1 MKTPVT
7 QYKTTA
13 KRLLDISESTT
24 LRLNS
29 QVQQMKAQGVD
40 IANLTAGEPDF
51 AVHEQINEAIR
62 KALLEKKSK
71 YTAVPGIVELR
82 ERVARKTN
90 RQQPGLA
97 QPWNASQV
105 VVSNGGKQALSNT
118 FHAILNPGDE
128 VILGSPYWLSYPDMM
143 KLAGGVP
150 VAISTTFE
158 QGYKI
163 TPAQLEKALTPK
175 TRMILFNSPSNPTG
189 ATYSREEFE
198 ALAQVLTQHP
208 LAAQVVIVSDEIYDE
223 ITYDQYSFVSFLAAA
238 PQLADRTV
246 TINGMSKAVAMTGW
260 RVGWTVAPDWI
271 TKAIYTYQ
279 SQTTSGINA
288 LAQWASVAGLDLD
301 PSYFK
306 NNREVYTRR
315 RNLVCEELK
324 KASHL
329 KFDFPHGAFYV
340 FLNVDYYLKKSGLTA
355 DLLAEKMIAEAL
367 VATVPGTSFGDAN
380 SIRLSFSTDEEA
392 LKKGSQRIASYLN
405 SL

>member
-1 MKTPVT
+1 
-7 QYKTTA
+7 
-13 KRLLDISESTT
+13 
-24 LRLNS
+24 
-29 QVQQMKAQGVD
+29 
-40 IANLTAGEPDF
+40 
-51 AVHEQINEAIR
+51 
-62 KALLEKKSK
+62 
-71 YTAVPGIVELR
+71 
-82 ERVARKTN
+82 
-90 RQQPGLA
+90 
-97 QPWNASQV
+97 
-105 VVSNGGKQALSNT
+105 
-118 FHAILNPGDE
+118 
-128 VILGSPYWLSYPDMM
+128 
-143 KLAGGVP
+143 
-150 VAISTTFE
+150 
-158 QGYKI
+158 
-163 TPAQLEKALTPK
+163 
-175 TRMILFNSPSNPTG
+175 
-189 ATYSREEFE
+189 
-198 ALAQVLTQHP
+198 
-208 LAAQVVIVSDEIYDE
+208 
-223 ITYDQYSFVSFLAAA
+223 
-238 PQLADRTV
+238 
-246 TINGMSKAVAMTGW
+246 
-260 RVGWTVAPDWI
+260 VAPDWI